1 MIPLSGLKLLRQIRQ
16 LPRADCSYNHCP
28 IKQYLIPG
36 DRVWTLVQILTERS
50 TEPAERALQMEVG
63 SVGLDLT
70 PFARL
75 VYKHPDGEVHFV
87 QINVMLAQRQLPLR
101 LAVAGFPRT
110 PLDDG
115 TCPRISE
122 MQLVAVPAEM
132 RRSSLVLTSGQVLFP
147 FEDEPEWLVIT
158 DGQQPGCWRLL
169 HNSSGPGQRCSV
181 GSSLRYQPTP
191 STREQRSAQ
200 DYTFE
205 ALHRVYFYDA
215 WRVQP
220 VLDAPESE
228 LVLPPQPGLLAHGC
242 YWPRPSLT
250 PDVLSVSDRDP
261 EKEEREVQE
270 GQSLSSLAVTDAA
283 MADEDANEAVSV
295 HSSSSKSPTIPSTE
309 QPEEDDTHMEDDDSA
324 NISSAEEGDCLS
336 NRPALPDACPA
347 QDEMLEAEDDARSEL
362 PPQDVDPPSSSPT
375 SHFSESPIKR
385 RPGSKASAG
394 RAQSKKLRKSL
405 APSSRQPLGSIPEH
419 EQPPATL
426 ADLASRNDQRQEAP
440 GRRNPETPPDHPG
453 STQERP
459 HAVTEIDI
467 ASDQEHAERGGTA
480 ATDLQLESEQRAM
493 QALYDYQNAAR
504 TARETDRQRVPLPSL
519 QIYSDLPREWPM
531 ARLAISNKQINR
543 LVRTFLWRRVT
554 EQALHGSSFVDIPD
568 EINQA
573 YIGDL
578 LRISEAFAAP
588 LSNLF
593 AFVKSGHPACP
604 FITHKQLA
612 LYASPRFWQYGLLAF
627 IARCCSFDN
636 QHRNQGAG
644 TAQAVEGKPQTTK
657 EKDVDALTFMRTVI
671 MSFVR
676 GMEHGEQTLPT
687 NDLFVYL
694 PVQILPDL
702 VVAMERQGFTPAEVK
717 GGYGYRPKEEGAE
730 DNPLLV
736 VGVHTKDIA
745 YDRYPRMPDTSW
757 AERAYSSGALDPSLG
772 QAFSFPSLLQL
783 RLRIEVPLWRDLTT
797 ARHPTAD
804 LPAEEDS
811 ASKTTESVERSPRL
825 ALPVPVGLAEP
836 PEDGTEEATEDED
849 TAAEP
854 NYAFAKGY
862 GRFGIGYTRLATA
875 LGNFEQGSLE
885 AESAVVAQWLTS
897 GLRVAMSRT
906 GWNLLS
912 PRYTL
917 TKVPGVVLSDYYCHG
932 YPFTPKMADRPYNQY
947 GPHLYSE
954 DRWDQLCT
962 WLTGNSQFRIQLAG
976 HKQALRD
983 HMGYSQE
990 APDPSNKAR
999 RTVPPPGVGSSS
1011 SAAGSSWHSRPP
1023 PSPSPYGWS
1032 YGWWQ

>member
-1 MIPLSGLKLLRQIRQ
+1 MRLERPEKL
-16 LPRADCSYNHCP
+16 
-28 IKQYLIPG
+28 PG
-36 DRVWTLVQILTERS
+36 K
-50 TEPAERALQMEVG
+50 G
-63 SVGLDLT
+63 
-70 PFARL
+70 
-75 VYKHPDGEVHFV
+75 
-87 QINVMLAQRQLPLR
+87 
-101 LAVAGFPRT
+101 
-110 PLDDG
+110 
-115 TCPRISE
+115 
-122 MQLVAVPAEM
+122 
-132 RRSSLVLTSGQVLFP
+132 RRSPHYRSIVTCLENGR
-147 FEDEPEWLVIT
+147 
-158 DGQQPGCWRLL
+158 WR
-169 HNSSGPGQRCSV
+169 
-181 GSSLRYQPTP
+181 
-191 STREQRSAQ
+191 
-200 DYTFE
+200 
-205 ALHRVYFYDA
+205 
-215 WRVQP
+215 
-220 VLDAPESE
+220 
-228 LVLPPQPGLLAHGC
+228 GLLSPA
-242 YWPRPSLT
+242 SKLIA
-250 PDVLSVSDRDP
+250 S
-261 EKEEREVQE
+261 
-270 GQSLSSLAVTDAA
+270 
-283 MADEDANEAVSV
+283 SV
-295 HSSSSKSPTIPSTE
+295 HSS
-309 QPEEDDTHMEDDDSA
+309 
-324 NISSAEEGDCLS
+324 
-336 NRPALPDACPA
+336 
-347 QDEMLEAEDDARSEL
+347 
-362 PPQDVDPPSSSPT
+362 
-375 SHFSESPIKR
+375 
-385 RPGSKASAG
+385 
-394 RAQSKKLRKSL
+394 
-405 APSSRQPLGSIPEH
+405 
-419 EQPPATL
+419 
-426 ADLASRNDQRQEAP
+426 
-440 GRRNPETPPDHPG
+440 
-453 STQERP
+453 
-459 HAVTEIDI
+459 
-467 ASDQEHAERGGTA
+467 GGG
-480 ATDLQLESEQRAM
+480 LQ
-493 QALYDYQNAAR
+493 
-504 TARETDRQRVPLPSL
+504 
-519 QIYSDLPREWPM
+519 
-531 ARLAISNKQINR
+531 NKHSVN
-543 LVRTFLWRRVT
+543 
-554 EQALHGSSFVDIPD
+554 IPD

-636 QHRNQGAG
+636 QHRHQGPG
-644 TAQAVEGKPQTTK
+644 TAQAVEGKSQTTK

-736 VGVHTKDIA
+736 VGVHTKDIV

-811 ASKTTESVERSPRL
+811 ASDATGAAERSPRL

-875 LGNFEQGSLE
+875 LGNFEQGNIE

-906 GWNLLS
+906 GWHLLS
-912 PRYTL
+912 PRLML
-917 TKVPGVVLSDYYCHG
+917 TKVPGGVLSDYYNHG
-932 YPFTPKMADRPYNQY
+932 YPFTPRMADRPYNQY
-947 GPHLYSE
+947 GPYLYSE
-954 DRWDQLCT
+954 ERWDQLCA
-962 WLTGNSQFRIQLAG
+962 WLTGNPNFRLQLAD

-983 HMGYSQE
+983 RMGYSQE
-990 APDPSNKAR
+990 ASDPSNKAR
-999 RTVPPPGVGSSS
+999 RTVPPPGA
-1011 SAAGSSWHSRPP
+1011 AAGSSWHTVGPPHRPRPMGGPMGGGSKVVDSRGPP
-1023 PSPSPYGWS
+1023 TQQPSPRRSILSKRWVALATLLLMA
-1032 YGWWQ
+1032 

>member
-1 MIPLSGLKLLRQIRQ
+1 M
-16 LPRADCSYNHCP
+16 
-28 IKQYLIPG
+28 
-36 DRVWTLVQILTERS
+36 
-50 TEPAERALQMEVG
+50 
-63 SVGLDLT
+63 
-70 PFARL
+70 
-75 VYKHPDGEVHFV
+75 
-87 QINVMLAQRQLPLR
+87 
-101 LAVAGFPRT
+101 
-110 PLDDG
+110 
-115 TCPRISE
+115 
-122 MQLVAVPAEM
+122 
-132 RRSSLVLTSGQVLFP
+132 
-147 FEDEPEWLVIT
+147 
-158 DGQQPGCWRLL
+158 
-169 HNSSGPGQRCSV
+169 
-181 GSSLRYQPTP
+181 
-191 STREQRSAQ
+191 
-200 DYTFE
+200 
-205 ALHRVYFYDA
+205 
-215 WRVQP
+215 
-220 VLDAPESE
+220 
-228 LVLPPQPGLLAHGC
+228 
-242 YWPRPSLT
+242 
-250 PDVLSVSDRDP
+250 
-261 EKEEREVQE
+261 
-270 GQSLSSLAVTDAA
+270 
-283 MADEDANEAVSV
+283 
-295 HSSSSKSPTIPSTE
+295 
-309 QPEEDDTHMEDDDSA
+309 
-324 NISSAEEGDCLS
+324 
-336 NRPALPDACPA
+336 
-347 QDEMLEAEDDARSEL
+347 
-362 PPQDVDPPSSSPT
+362 
-375 SHFSESPIKR
+375 
-385 RPGSKASAG
+385 
-394 RAQSKKLRKSL
+394 
-405 APSSRQPLGSIPEH
+405 
-419 EQPPATL
+419 
-426 ADLASRNDQRQEAP
+426 
-440 GRRNPETPPDHPG
+440 
-453 STQERP
+453 
-459 HAVTEIDI
+459 
-467 ASDQEHAERGGTA
+467 
-480 ATDLQLESEQRAM
+480 
-493 QALYDYQNAAR
+493 
-504 TARETDRQRVPLPSL
+504 
-519 QIYSDLPREWPM
+519 
-531 ARLAISNKQINR
+531 
-543 LVRTFLWRRVT
+543 
-554 EQALHGSSFVDIPD
+554 
-568 EINQA
+568 
-573 YIGDL
+573 
-578 LRISEAFAAP
+578 
-588 LSNLF
+588 
-593 AFVKSGHPACP
+593 KSGHPACP

-636 QHRNQGAG
+636 QHRHQGTG
-644 TAQAVEGKPQTTK
+644 TAQAVEGKSQTTK

-811 ASKTTESVERSPRL
+811 ASDATGSAERSPRL

-836 PEDGTEEATEDED
+836 SEDGTEEATEEED
-849 TAAEP
+849 MAAEP

-875 LGNFEQGSLE
+875 LGNFEQGNIQ

-912 PRYTL
+912 PRYML

-962 WLTGNSQFRIQLAG
+962 WLTGNSNFRLQLAG

-990 APDPSNKAR
+990 ASDPSNKAR
-999 RTVPPPGVGSSS
+999 RTVPPPGAGSSS
-1011 SAAGSSWHSRPP
+1011 SAAGSSWHNRPP

-1032 YGWWQ
+1032 LWVVAVG